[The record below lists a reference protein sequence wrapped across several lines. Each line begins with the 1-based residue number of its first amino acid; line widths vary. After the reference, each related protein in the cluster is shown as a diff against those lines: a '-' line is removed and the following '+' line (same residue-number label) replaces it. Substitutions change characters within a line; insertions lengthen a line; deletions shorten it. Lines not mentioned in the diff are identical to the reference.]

1 MTPEIVP
8 LSQPQ
13 RAARECMGHRVLRLL
28 RPLRNKHDLSS
39 IGTRREV
46 SKRLQ
51 TLVIGQDVFGKR
63 IELVRITISR

>member
-1 MTPEIVP
+1 
-8 LSQPQ
+8 
-13 RAARECMGHRVLRLL
+13 MGHRVLRLL